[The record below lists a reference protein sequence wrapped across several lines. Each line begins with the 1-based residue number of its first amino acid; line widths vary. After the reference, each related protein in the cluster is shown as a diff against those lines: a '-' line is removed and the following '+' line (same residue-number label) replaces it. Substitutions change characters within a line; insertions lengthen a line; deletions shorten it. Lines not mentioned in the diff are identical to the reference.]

1 MCRFASSSIRLR
13 CCIIHG
19 YDGYKQLL
27 INNNAGGAVINV
39 NGAGAV
45 KKAIFAGGG
54 AVINGAG
61 AVKKGIIN
69 GVVSVL
75 VLIVVL
81 LVVVF

>member
-19 YDGYKQLL
+19 YDRYKQLL
-27 INNNAGGAVINV
+27 INNNAGGAVI

-75 VLIVVL
+75 VLIVVQ